1 MRQQLEVAVRHSL
14 AAQARNRLAW
24 VPLVAFVP
32 GWYLLIGSMDPWHR
46 GAAFI
51 LRSNG
56 TRLVVDGHDLTL
68 ITAGLSAITLI
79 TGFVVF
85 AATRRAIPFDRRLIL
100 SGYRPAALITAKTTA
115 ALAVAAAVGG
125 YAAVVILAFWR
136 PAALWSIAVA
146 FVLAAASY
154 AALGLLAGVLVRG
167 DLEGFFL
174 IIMTAML
181 DTFLEN
187 PVDNPL
193 ANKPVLEFFPSYGP
207 TQFAAAGVFHH
218 QALAGMIAVSLG
230 WTAAFALLGL
240 VVLRA
245 GGCRTGPRGCTA
257 PGPCRRWRRASG
269 GAPSAMAAAARHS
282 ARRTAAGLIRAA
294 DRPGTALT
302 TTARNH
308 VAGMTSSTSSTGMTM
323 TSDTPRELANS
334 AQDQRPA
341 SSPSGSG
348 EQGRRGQR
356 QGLPRDDEQKL
367 RAEQADSAEDSQ
379 VPAPA
384 VDTGHQHVGQR
395 PDREQDQQHAES
407 QRSVRTAV

>member
-24 VPLVAFVP
+24 ILLVLFVP
-32 GWYLLIGSMDPWHR
+32 GWYLLIGSMIPHK

-115 ALAVAAAVGG
+115 ALAVAGAVGG

-136 PAALWSIAVA
+136 PAALWSIAAA
-146 FVLAAASY
+146 FILAAASY
-154 AALGLLAGVLVRG
+154 AALGLLVGVLVRG

-193 ANKPVLEFFPSYGP
+193 ANKPILEFFPSYGP
-207 TQFAAAGVFHH
+207 TQFASAGTFHH
-218 QALAGMIAVSLG
+218 QVLPGMAVLSLA

-240 VVLRA
+240 AVLRLRMPH
-245 GGCRTGPRGCTA
+245 RTPWTNRTSRRRVPR
-257 PGPCRRWRRASG
+257 P
-269 GAPSAMAAAARHS
+269 
-282 ARRTAAGLIRAA
+282 
-294 DRPGTALT
+294 
-302 TTARNH
+302 
-308 VAGMTSSTSSTGMTM
+308 
-323 TSDTPRELANS
+323 E
-334 AQDQRPA
+334 
-341 SSPSGSG
+341 
-348 EQGRRGQR
+348 
-356 QGLPRDDEQKL
+356 
-367 RAEQADSAEDSQ
+367 
-379 VPAPA
+379 VP
-384 VDTGHQHVGQR
+384 
-395 PDREQDQQHAES
+395 
-407 QRSVRTAV
+407 VR

>member
-24 VPLVAFVP
+24 ILLVLFVP
-32 GWYLLIGSMDPWHR
+32 GWYLLIGSMIPHK

-115 ALAVAAAVGG
+115 ALAVAAAVGA

-146 FVLAAASY
+146 FILAAASY
-154 AALGLLAGVLVRG
+154 AALGLLVGVLVRG

-193 ANKPVLEFFPSYGP
+193 ANKPILEFFPSYGP
-207 TQFAAAGVFHH
+207 TQFAAAGAFHH
-218 QALAGMIAVSLG
+218 QVLPGMVALSLA
-230 WTAAFALLGL
+230 WTATFALLGL
-240 VVLRA
+240 AVLRLRMPHSA
-245 GGCRTGPRGCTA
+245 PRRTRPGRLRTGAT
-257 PGPCRRWRRASG
+257 PGSPAITTGAASQPAAMTG
-269 GAPSAMAAAARHS
+269 GS
-282 ARRTAAGLIRAA
+282 TDGLA
-294 DRPGTALT
+294 
-302 TTARNH
+302 
-308 VAGMTSSTSSTGMTM
+308 
-323 TSDTPRELANS
+323 
-334 AQDQRPA
+334 
-341 SSPSGSG
+341 
-348 EQGRRGQR
+348 
-356 QGLPRDDEQKL
+356 
-367 RAEQADSAEDSQ
+367 
-379 VPAPA
+379 
-384 VDTGHQHVGQR
+384 
-395 PDREQDQQHAES
+395 
-407 QRSVRTAV
+407 